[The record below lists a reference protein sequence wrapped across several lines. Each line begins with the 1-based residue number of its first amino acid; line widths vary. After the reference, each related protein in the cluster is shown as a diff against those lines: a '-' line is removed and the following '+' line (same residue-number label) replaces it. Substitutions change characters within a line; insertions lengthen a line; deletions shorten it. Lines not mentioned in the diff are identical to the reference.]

1 MDEIDIRYTDKQI
14 TPFGGL
20 ITGKRFYDRSGL
32 QEVTKR
38 LPLSRLG
45 SNRGYDAVDLVKG
58 FIDSALLGSHRLA
71 HSGIN
76 SKHDPTHATLKIH
89 CIAIAAFL
97 FNYGKQTTLFLS
109 ASEGQRLFFE
119 YLFKELEKITPKM
132 TFPLERKFL
141 MNSSGK

>member
-1 MDEIDIRYTDKQI
+1 MDEIDIRYTDKPI

-20 ITGKRFYDRSGL
+20 TTVKRFYDWSGL
-32 QEVTKR
+32 QEVIKR
-38 LPLSRLG
+38 LPLPQSG
-45 SNRGYDAVDLVKG
+45 SNLGYDAVDLVEG
-58 FIDSALLGSHRLA
+58 FIVSVLLGSHRLS

-109 ASEGQRLFFE
+109 VSEGRRLFFE
-119 YLFKELEKITPKM
+119 NLLKELEKITHKM
-132 TFPLERKFL
+132 TFSLKRKFL